1 MASDWTAKHIIGY
14 DPTTSPDKLSE
25 IFANI
30 LQGLMSFPLNIPG
43 TAFHKC
49 LKVISKCMPNQFIR
63 VKNWVNYSDGSIYFS
78 FVPI

>member
-1 MASDWTAKHIIGY
+1 MAFDWTAKYMIGY

-25 IFANI
+25 NLANI

-49 LKVISKCMPNQFIR
+49 LKVISKCMANQFIR
-63 VKNWVNYSDGSIYFS
+63 VKNRVNYSDGSNYIS